1 MKQRSL
7 LCRSFATAAVLACL
21 LTGCS
26 DDRNKVERSAAEGES
41 QVEGSPADFAELA
54 TQLARLNQQIATSS
68 DESKRQ
74 RAEIIAL
81 LVEIRTEL
89 RNR

>member
-7 LCRSFATAAVLACL
+7 LGRSFAAAAVAACL
-21 LTGCS
+21 QTGCS
-26 DDRNKVERSAAEGES
+26 GDRNREQEPGERTLQVDGGAAELT
-41 QVEGSPADFAELA
+41 ELA
-54 TQLARLNQQIATSS
+54 AQLARLNQQIATSS